1 MGKIRPEDGSGLDL
15 SSGRVAFHGAEPV
28 RLETVNRFAAQF
40 ADCGFRRE
48 AFVPCY
54 GLAEA
59 TLFVSGGL
67 DPNGVTTADHG
78 TNGNSNHGESGNGAK
93 ISRKEGNLLVA
104 SGRAPAEQATPIV
117 SPDSRRPCACGDA

>member
-1 MGKIRPEDGSGLDL
+1 M
-15 SSGRVAFHGAEPV
+15 AFNGAEPV

-59 TLFVSGGL
+59 TLLVSGGL
-67 DPNGVTTADHG
+67 DPDGFTTV
-78 TNGNSNHGESGNGAK
+78 NSW
-93 ISRKEGNLLVA
+93 
-104 SGRAPAEQATPIV
+104 
-117 SPDSRRPCACGDA
+117 RPR